1 MRVPSTPITGRNLFK
16 LMINTERYTSIITEI
31 RMDSS
36 IEKNKLVTRPLRDI
50 RIDQTS
56 LFTEVSPTL
65 LISWMTSQAVI
76 RLLRIIILIK
86 KSKSRK

>member
-16 LMINTERYTSIITEI
+16 LMINTERYTSIITET

-50 RIDQTS
+50 RIDQ
-56 LFTEVSPTL
+56 
-65 LISWMTSQAVI
+65 ISSST
-76 RLLRIIILIK
+76 
-86 KSKSRK
+86 

>member
-1 MRVPSTPITGRNLFK
+1 MRVPNKPIIGRNLFR
-16 LMINTERYTSIITEI
+16 LMINTERYISIITGI